1 VTLTACDGRPSPRG
15 GRRREK
21 ALEGGGSRV
30 AFPSMWQLMNT
41 VRHYPWGSRT
51 VIPELLGEQSPADR
65 PYAELWMGAH
75 PDAPSVL
82 SDGTPLDKAIAQRS
96 EALLGPEVRERFGDR
111 LPFLMKVLAAEQ
123 PLSLQAH
130 PTNEQ
135 AQAGF
140 AAEEAAGVP
149 RDDSTRTF
157 KDPFHKP
164 ELLLA
169 LTPFEALCGFRP
181 VEESLHCLAKLQ
193 VPELKPTIAALARG
207 GLRAAIPQLLALP
220 PEHRAALVS
229 AVAVAAARFVA
240 AHDPEFINT
249 YRWAA
254 SLAETY
260 PGDPGVVISLMCNH
274 LKLAPGEAVFLPAG
288 NLHAYL
294 SGAGVEVMASSDNV
308 LRGGLTGKHVDL
320 AALIEVLDFTDGRV
334 PVIHPVLGP
343 GGLRYP
349 VPVEDFDLTRIQLD
363 GQSGAL
369 TTRGPQVLLCT
380 EGTAVLSSAD
390 EELSVAQGQS
400 AFVPAGAPV
409 SARGPAVLYR
419 ATTNLA

>member
-1 VTLTACDGRPSPRG
+1 
-15 GRRREK
+15 
-21 ALEGGGSRV
+21 
-30 AFPSMWQLMNT
+30 MWELQNT

-51 VIPELLGEQSPADR
+51 VIPELLGEVTPADR

-82 SDGTPLDKAIAQRS
+82 SDGTPLDKAIEQRS
-96 EALLGPEVRERFGDR
+96 EALLGPEVRARFGDR
-111 LPFLMKVLAAEQ
+111 LPFLLKVLAAEK

-149 RDDSTRTF
+149 RDEPTRTF

-207 GLRAAIPQLLALP
+207 GLRAAIPQLLALF
-220 PEHRAALVS
+220 PEQRESLVS
-229 AVAVAAARFVA
+229 AVAEAAARFVA

-308 LRGGLTGKHVDL
+308 LRGGLTVKHVDL

-349 VPVEDFDLTRIQLD
+349 VPIEDFDLTRIQLD
-363 GQSGAL
+363 GQAGSLA
-369 TTRGPQVLLCT
+369 TRGPQVLLCT
-380 EGTAVLSSAD
+380 EGEAELTSPEGTLTLSK
-390 EELSVAQGQS
+390 GRS
-400 AFVPAGAPV
+400 AFVPAGEQVTA
-409 SARGPAVLYR
+409 SGPAVLYR

>member
-1 VTLTACDGRPSPRG
+1 VTRCEQRDRWGATPVDVRAAGVS
-15 GRRREK
+15 
-21 ALEGGGSRV
+21 V
-30 AFPSMWQLMNT
+30 ARMWQLQT
-41 VRHYPWGSRT
+41 SVRHYPWGSRT
-51 VIPELLGEQSPADR
+51 VIPDLLGEPSPADR
-65 PYAELWMGAH
+65 PYAELWVGAH
-75 PDAPSVL
+75 PDEPSVL
-82 SDGTPLDKAIAQRS
+82 SDGTPLDKAIQRS
-96 EALLGPEVRERFGDR
+96 PEQLLGAAVRERFGDR
-111 LPFLMKVLAAEQ
+111 LPFLLKVLAADQ

-135 AQAGF
+135 AEAGF

-149 RDDSTRTF
+149 RDSTTRTF

-181 VEESLHCLAKLQ
+181 VEESLYCLAKLQ

-207 GLRAAIPQLLALP
+207 GLRAAIPQLLALS
-220 PEHRAALVS
+220 PEHRATLVS
-229 AVAVAAARFVA
+229 AVAEAASRFVA

-294 SGAGVEVMASSDNV
+294 CGAGVEVMASSDNV

-320 AALIEVLDFTDGRV
+320 AALIEVLDFVDGRV
-334 PVIHPVLGP
+334 PVLHPVLGP

-349 VPVEDFDLTRIQLD
+349 VPVEEFDLTRVQLD
-363 GQSGAL
+363 AQTGVL
-369 TTRGPQVLLCT
+369 TSRGPQVLLCT
-380 EGTAVLSSAD
+380 EGEAELTSSEDTLA
-390 EELSVAQGQS
+390 LGKGAA
-400 AFVPAGAPV
+400 AFVPAGAQITA
-409 SARGPAVLYR
+409 SGPAVLYR

>member
-1 VTLTACDGRPSPRG
+1 
-15 GRRREK
+15 
-21 ALEGGGSRV
+21 
-30 AFPSMWQLMNT
+30 MWSLMNT

-51 VIPELLGEQSPADR
+51 VIPELLGEPSPADR

-82 SDGTPLDKAIAQRS
+82 SNGTPLDKAIEEQPGV
-96 EALLGPEVRERFGDR
+96 LLGAAVHERFGTR

-130 PTNEQ
+130 PTSEQ
-135 AQAGF
+135 ARAGF

-149 RDDSTRTF
+149 RDDQTRTF

-169 LTPFEALCGFRP
+169 LTTFEALCGFRP

-207 GLRAAIPQLLALP
+207 GLRAAIPQLIALSP
-220 PEHRAALVS
+220 AIRAVLVS
-229 AVAVAAARFVA
+229 AVAEAARRFVA

-254 SLAETY
+254 SLAGTY

-308 LRGGLTGKHVDL
+308 LRGGLTHKHVDL

-349 VPVEDFDLTRIQLD
+349 VPVEDFDLTRCQLD
-363 GQSGAL
+363 AQSGSL
-369 TTRGPQVLLCT
+369 SVRGPQLFLCT
-380 EGTAVLSSAD
+380 EGRAVLTSVD
-390 EELSVAQGQS
+390 GELVLQKGDS
-400 AFVPAGAPV
+400 AFVPAGAPLT
-409 SARGPAVLYR
+409 ARGPAVLYR
-419 ATTNLA
+419 TTTALA

>member
-1 VTLTACDGRPSPRG
+1 
-15 GRRREK
+15 
-21 ALEGGGSRV
+21 
-30 AFPSMWQLMNT
+30 MWQLSNG
-41 VRHYPWGSRT
+41 VRFYPWGSRT
-51 VIPELLGEQSPADR
+51 VIPELLGQPVPSDQPN
-65 PYAELWMGAH
+65 AELWLGAH
-75 PDAPSVL
+75 PDEPSRL
-82 SDGTPLDKAIAQRS
+82 PDGRPLDAVIAAEP
-96 EALLGPEVRERFGDR
+96 EALLGAPVVERFGAR
-111 LPFLMKVLAAEQ
+111 LPFLMKVLAADS

-130 PTNEQ
+130 PTTEQ
-135 AQAGF
+135 AEIGF
-140 AAEEAAGVP
+140 AAEEEAGLP
-149 RDDSTRTF
+149 HDDPTRTF

-169 LTPFEALCGFRP
+169 MTTFEALCGFRP

-193 VPELKPTIAALARG
+193 VPELKPTIAALARR
-207 GLRAAIPQLLALP
+207 GLKAAIPQLLALSGKRKI
-220 PEHRAALVS
+220 ELVS
-229 AVAVAAARFVA
+229 AVAAAASRFVA

-260 PGDPGVVISLMCNH
+260 PGDAGVVISLLCNH

-294 SGAGVEVMASSDNV
+294 SGAGVEVLASSDNV
-308 LRGGLTGKHVDL
+308 LRGGLTRKHVDL

-349 VPVEDFDLTRIQLD
+349 VPIEDFDLTRCQLD
-363 GQSGAL
+363 AQSGTL

-380 EGTAVLSSAD
+380 EGTAVLASAD
-390 EELSVAQGQS
+390 GELTLEKGSS

-419 ATTNLA
+419 ATTNLT

>member
-1 VTLTACDGRPSPRG
+1 
-15 GRRREK
+15 
-21 ALEGGGSRV
+21 
-30 AFPSMWQLMNT
+30 MWQLMNT

-51 VIPELLGEQSPADR
+51 VIPELLGEASPAEQ

-82 SDGTPLDKAIAQRS
+82 SNGTPLDKAIEEEP
-96 EALLGPEVRERFGDR
+96 EALLGPEVRERFGTR

-135 AQAGF
+135 ARAGF

-149 RDDSTRTF
+149 RDDPTRTF

-169 LTPFEALCGFRP
+169 LTTFEALCGFRP

-207 GLRAAIPQLLALP
+207 GLRAAIPQLIALS
-220 PEHRAALVS
+220 PEHRTALVS
-229 AVAVAAARFVA
+229 AVAEAAGRFVA

-294 SGAGVEVMASSDNV
+294 AGAGVEVMAGSDNV

-320 AALIEVLDFTDGRV
+320 AALIEVLDFSDGRV

-349 VPVEDFDLTRIQLD
+349 VPVEDFDLTRCQLD
-363 GQSGAL
+363 AQAGTL
-369 TTRGPQVLLCT
+369 TTRGPQLLLCT
-380 EGTAVLSSAD
+380 EGSAVLASAD
-390 EELSVAQGQS
+390 GEVTLEKGES
-400 AFVPAGAPV
+400 AFVPAGTPV
-409 SARGPAVLYR
+409 SARGPAMLYR
-419 ATTNLA
+419 VTTNL

>member
-1 VTLTACDGRPSPRG
+1 
-15 GRRREK
+15 
-21 ALEGGGSRV
+21 
-30 AFPSMWQLMNT
+30 MWQLMNT

-96 EALLGPEVRERFGDR
+96 EGLLGPEVRERFGDR

>member
-1 VTLTACDGRPSPRG
+1 
-15 GRRREK
+15 
-21 ALEGGGSRV
+21 
-30 AFPSMWQLMNT
+30 MWSLVNT
-41 VRHYPWGSRT
+41 VRHYPWGSHT
-51 VIPELLGEQSPADR
+51 VIPELLGEPSPADE

-75 PDAPSVL
+75 PAAPSVR
-82 SDGTPLDKAIAQRS
+82 SSGTPLDRAIEEQPD
-96 EALLGPEVRERFGDR
+96 LMLGAHVRERFGTR
-111 LPFLMKVLAAEQ
+111 LPFLLKVLAADRS
-123 PLSLQAH
+123 LSLQAH

-135 AQAGF
+135 AEAGF

-149 RDDSTRTF
+149 RDDPTRTF
-157 KDPFHKP
+157 KDPHHKP
-164 ELLLA
+164 ELLVA
-169 LTPFEALCGFRP
+169 LTPVEALCGFRP

-207 GLRAAIPQLLALP
+207 GLRAVIPQLIALS
-220 PEHRAALVS
+220 PETRSVLVT
-229 AVAVAAARFVA
+229 AVAESAARFVA

-274 LKLAPGEAVFLPAG
+274 LTLSPGEGVFLPAG

-294 SGAGVEVMASSDNV
+294 SGAGVEVMAASDNV
-308 LRGGLTGKHVDL
+308 LRGGLTTKHVDL

-334 PVIHPVLGP
+334 PVVHPVLGP

-349 VPVEDFDLTRIQLD
+349 VPVEDFDLTRVQLTE
-363 GQSGAL
+363 QSGAL
-369 TTRGPQVLLCT
+369 TTGGPQVLLCT
-380 EGTAVLSSAD
+380 EGTAVLSSPDAGVTLRRG
-390 EELSVAQGQS
+390 ES

-409 SARGPAVLYR
+409 TASGPAVLYR
-419 ATTNLA
+419 ATTNLS

>member
-1 VTLTACDGRPSPRG
+1 MWLLT
-15 GRRREK
+15 
-21 ALEGGGSRV
+21 
-30 AFPSMWQLMNT
+30 NT

-51 VIPELLGEQSPADR
+51 VIPELLGETSPAAE
-65 PYAELWMGAH
+65 PCAELWMGAH
-75 PDAPSVL
+75 PDEPSVL
-82 SDGTPLDKAIAQRS
+82 SDGTPLDEAIERHP
-96 EALLGPEVRERFGDR
+96 EVLLGPAVRARFGAR

-130 PTNEQ
+130 PTMEQ

-149 RDDSTRTF
+149 RDDATRTF

-169 LTPFEALCGFRP
+169 LTTFEALCGFRP

-193 VPELKPTIAALARG
+193 VSELKPTIAALARG
-207 GLRAAIPQLLALP
+207 GLRAAVPQLLGLS
-220 PEHRAALVS
+220 EAARSTLVS
-229 AVAVAAARFVA
+229 AVAEAAGAFVA

-254 SLAETY
+254 SLARSY

-274 LKLAPGEAVFLPAG
+274 LKLEPGEAVFLPAG

-349 VPVEDFDLTRIQLD
+349 VPVEEFDLTRCQLD
-363 GQSGAL
+363 GQSGSL
-369 TTRGPQVLLCT
+369 TTRGPQLFLCT
-380 EGTAVLSSAD
+380 EGRAVLASVD
-390 EELSVAQGQS
+390 GELVLEKGDS
-400 AFVPAGAPV
+400 AFVPAGAPLT
-409 SARGPAVLYR
+409 ARGPAVLYR
-419 ATTNLA
+419 ATTNLS

>member
-1 VTLTACDGRPSPRG
+1 
-15 GRRREK
+15 
-21 ALEGGGSRV
+21 
-30 AFPSMWQLMNT
+30 MWQLMNT

-51 VIPELLGEQSPADR
+51 VIPELLGEANPADR

-82 SDGTPLDKAIAQRS
+82 STGTPLDKAIEEQPA
-96 EALLGPEVRERFGDR
+96 ELLGAAVQERFGTR

-149 RDDSTRTF
+149 RHDPTRTF

-169 LTPFEALCGFRP
+169 LTTFEALCGFRP

-207 GLRAAIPQLLALP
+207 GLRAAIPQLIALS
-220 PEHRAALVS
+220 PEHRAVLVT
-229 AVAVAAARFVA
+229 AVATAGSRFVA

-249 YRWAA
+249 YRWAP
-254 SLAETY
+254 SLARTS
-260 PGDPGVVISLMCNH
+260 PADPGVVISLMCNH

-294 SGAGVEVMASSDNV
+294 SGAGVEVMAGSDNV

-320 AALIEVLDFTDGRV
+320 AALIEVLDFSDGRV
-334 PVIHPVLGP
+334 PVLHPVLGP

-349 VPVEDFDLTRIQLD
+349 VPVEDFDLTRCQLD
-363 GQSGAL
+363 AGVGSL
-369 TTRGPQVLLCT
+369 TTSGPQVLLCT
-380 EGTAVLSSAD
+380 EGTAVLSSAAD
-390 EELSVAQGQS
+390 DLVLEKGRS
-400 AFVPAGAPV
+400 AFVPAGEPI

-419 ATTNLA
+419 ATTNLR

>member
-1 VTLTACDGRPSPRG
+1 M
-15 GRRREK
+15 
-21 ALEGGGSRV
+21 
-30 AFPSMWQLMNT
+30 MWQLT
-41 VRHYPWGSRT
+41 SGVRFYPWGSRT
-51 VIPELLGEQSPADR
+51 VIPELLGQPVPADR
-65 PYAELWMGAH
+65 PYAELWVGAH
-75 PDAPSVL
+75 PDEPSL
-82 SDGTPLDKAIAQRS
+82 LADGRPLNLAIAADP
-96 EALLGPEVRERFGDR
+96 EALLGGPVVERFGAR
-111 LPFLMKVLAAEQ
+111 LPFLLKVLAAES

-130 PTNEQ
+130 PTMEQ
-135 AQAGF
+135 AAAGF
-140 AAEEAAGVP
+140 AAEESAGVT
-149 RDDSTRTF
+149 RDDPTRTF

-169 LTPFEALCGFRP
+169 LTTFEALCGFRP

-207 GLRAAIPQLLALP
+207 GLRAAIPQLLALSGK
-220 PEHRAALVS
+220 RRIALVN
-229 AVAVAAARFVA
+229 AVAEAAARFVA

-254 SLAETY
+254 SLAQTY

-294 SGAGVEVMASSDNV
+294 CGAGVEVMASSDNV

-334 PVIHPVLGP
+334 PVLHPVLGP

-349 VPVEDFDLTRIQLD
+349 VPVEDFDLTRCQLD
-363 GQSGAL
+363 GQSGTL

-380 EGTAVLSSAD
+380 EGTAVLASAD
-390 EELSVAQGQS
+390 GELTLVKGQS

-419 ATTNLA
+419 ATTNLS

>member
-1 VTLTACDGRPSPRG
+1 
-15 GRRREK
+15 
-21 ALEGGGSRV
+21 
-30 AFPSMWQLMNT
+30 MWSLMNT
-41 VRHYPWGSRT
+41 VRHYPWGSHT
-51 VIPELLGEQSPADR
+51 VIPELLGEPSPADR

-75 PDAPSVL
+75 PDAPSIL
-82 SDGTPLDKAIAQRS
+82 ANGTPLDKAIEEQPDG
-96 EALLGPEVRERFGDR
+96 LLGTEVRERFGTR
-111 LPFLMKVLAAEQ
+111 LPFLLKVLAADQ

-135 AQAGF
+135 ARAGF

-149 RDDSTRTF
+149 RDDPTRTF

-169 LTPFEALCGFRP
+169 LTPVEALCGFRP
-181 VEESLHCLAKLQ
+181 VEASLHCLAKLQ

-207 GLRAAIPQLLALP
+207 GLRAAIPQLIALS
-220 PEHRAALVS
+220 PETRGVLVS
-229 AVAVAAARFVA
+229 AVAEAASRFVA

-320 AALIEVLDFTDGRV
+320 AALIEVLDFTDGQV
-334 PVIHPVLGP
+334 PVLHPVLGP

-349 VPVEDFDLTRIQLD
+349 VPIEDFDLTRCQLD
-363 GQSGAL
+363 EQSGTL

-390 EELSVAQGQS
+390 TEVVLGQGAS

>member
-1 VTLTACDGRPSPRG
+1 
-15 GRRREK
+15 
-21 ALEGGGSRV
+21 
-30 AFPSMWQLMNT
+30 MWQLSNG
-41 VRHYPWGSRT
+41 VRYYPWGSRT
-51 VIPELLGEQSPADR
+51 VIPELLGEPSPADR

-75 PDAPSVL
+75 SDEPSVL
-82 SDGTPLDKAIAQRS
+82 SDGTALDKAIAM
-96 EALLGPEVRERFGDR
+96 EPGLFLGRAVRERFGDR

-130 PTNEQ
+130 PTTDQ
-135 AQAGF
+135 AEVGF
-140 AAEEAAGVP
+140 AAEEAAGLP
-149 RDDSTRTF
+149 RDDARRTF

-169 LTPFEALCGFRP
+169 LTTFEALCGFRP

-193 VPELKPTIAALARG
+193 VPVLKPTIAALARG
-207 GLRAAIPQLLALP
+207 GLRAAIPQLLGLP
-220 PEHRAALVS
+220 ESERATLVT
-229 AVAVAAARFVA
+229 AVAEAAAGFVA

-294 SGAGVEVMASSDNV
+294 SGAGIEVMASSDNV
-308 LRGGLTGKHVDL
+308 LRGGLTRKHVDL

-349 VPVEDFDLTRIQLD
+349 VPVEDFDLTRCQLD
-363 GQSGAL
+363 GQSGSL

-380 EGTAVLSSAD
+380 EGTAVLTSLDGELALEKGSA
-390 EELSVAQGQS
+390 
-400 AFVPAGAPV
+400 AFVPAGAPLT
-409 SARGPAVLYR
+409 ARGPAVLYR
-419 ATTNLA
+419 TTTNLR

>member
-1 VTLTACDGRPSPRG
+1 
-15 GRRREK
+15 
-21 ALEGGGSRV
+21 
-30 AFPSMWQLMNT
+30 MWQLSNG
-41 VRHYPWGSRT
+41 VRFYPWGSRT
-51 VIPELLGEQSPADR
+51 VIPELLGQPVPADR
-65 PYAELWMGAH
+65 PYAELWVGAH
-75 PDAPSVL
+75 PDEPSML
-82 SDGTPLDKAIAQRS
+82 TDGRPLNVAIAADP
-96 EALLGPEVRERFGDR
+96 EALLGTPVVQRFGAR
-111 LPFLMKVLAAEQ
+111 LPFLMKVLAAET

-130 PTNEQ
+130 PTTAQ
-135 AQAGF
+135 AEAGF
-140 AAEEAAGVP
+140 AAEEKAGIP
-149 RDDSTRTF
+149 HDDPTRTF

-169 LTPFEALCGFRP
+169 LTTFEALCGFRP

-207 GLRAAIPQLLALP
+207 GLKAAIPQLLALSGK
-220 PEHRAALVS
+220 RTAALVT
-229 AVAVAAARFVA
+229 AVAEAAARFVA

-254 SLAETY
+254 TLAETY
-260 PGDPGVVISLMCNH
+260 PGDAGVVISLLCNH
-274 LKLAPGEAVFLPAG
+274 LKLAPGEGVFLPAG

-308 LRGGLTGKHVDL
+308 LRGGLTAKHVDL

-349 VPVEDFDLTRIQLD
+349 VPVEDFDLTRVQLD
-363 GQSGAL
+363 ALSGTL

-380 EGTAVLSSAD
+380 EGTAVLASAD
-390 EELSVAQGQS
+390 GELTLEKGHS
-400 AFVPAGAPV
+400 AFVPAGAPL

-419 ATTNLA
+419 TTTNLG

>member
-1 VTLTACDGRPSPRG
+1 
-15 GRRREK
+15 
-21 ALEGGGSRV
+21 
-30 AFPSMWQLMNT
+30 MWQLMNT

-51 VIPELLGEQSPADR
+51 VIPELLGETSPADR

-75 PDAPSVL
+75 PDCPSVL
-82 SDGTPLDKAIAQRS
+82 STGTPLDKAIDEQPDV
-96 EALLGPEVRERFGDR
+96 LLGADVRARFGTR
-111 LPFLMKVLAAEQ
+111 LPFLMKVLAADQ

-130 PTNEQ
+130 PTDEQ
-135 AQAGF
+135 ARAGF

-149 RDDSTRTF
+149 HDDPKRTF

-169 LTPFEALCGFRP
+169 LTTFEALCGFRP

-207 GLRAAIPQLLALP
+207 GLRAAIPQLIALS
-220 PEHRAALVS
+220 PEHRAVLVS
-229 AVAVAAARFVA
+229 AVAEAAARFVA

-260 PGDPGVVISLMCNH
+260 PSDPGVVISLMCNH

-308 LRGGLTGKHVDL
+308 LRGGLTRKHVDL

-334 PVIHPVLGP
+334 PVITPVLGP

-349 VPVEDFDLTRIQLD
+349 VPVGEFDLTRCQLD
-363 GQSGAL
+363 GQSGSL
-369 TTRGPQVLLCT
+369 TTRGPQVVLCT
-380 EGTAVLSSAD
+380 EGAAVLSSAD
-390 EELSVAQGQS
+390 GELRLEKGDS

-409 SARGPAVLYR
+409 TAHGPAVLYR
-419 ATTNLA
+419 TTTNLG

>member
-1 VTLTACDGRPSPRG
+1 
-15 GRRREK
+15 
-21 ALEGGGSRV
+21 
-30 AFPSMWQLMNT
+30 MWQLQNT

-51 VIPELLGEQSPADR
+51 VIPELLGEVTPADR

-82 SDGTPLDKAIAQRS
+82 SDGTPLDKAIEQQS
-96 EALLGPEVRERFGDR
+96 EALLGADVRARFGDR
-111 LPFLMKVLAAEQ
+111 LPFLLKVLAAEQ

-130 PTNEQ
+130 PTIEQ

-149 RDDSTRTF
+149 RDDPTRTF
-157 KDPFHKP
+157 KDRCHKP

-207 GLRAAIPQLLALP
+207 GLRAAIPQLLALF
-220 PEHRAALVS
+220 PEQRESLVS
-229 AVAVAAARFVA
+229 AVAEAAARFVA

-363 GQSGAL
+363 TQPGTL

-380 EGTAVLSSAD
+380 EGAAELVSA
-390 EELSVAQGQS
+390 EGELTLGKGQS
-400 AFVPAGAPV
+400 AFVPAGAQV
-409 SARGPAVLYR
+409 SASGPAVLYR
-419 ATTNLA
+419 ATTNLV

>member
-1 VTLTACDGRPSPRG
+1 
-15 GRRREK
+15 
-21 ALEGGGSRV
+21 
-30 AFPSMWQLMNT
+30 MWQLSNG
-41 VRHYPWGSRT
+41 VRFYPWGSRT
-51 VIPELLGEQSPADR
+51 VIPDLLGEAVPVDR
-65 PYAELWMGAH
+65 PYAELWVGAH
-75 PDAPSVL
+75 PDEPSVL
-82 SDGTPLDKAIAQRS
+82 SDGQPLDKAIEQHPD
-96 EALLGPEVRERFGDR
+96 ALLGTAVRERFGAR

-130 PTNEQ
+130 PTTEQ

-149 RDDSTRTF
+149 HDDATRTF

-169 LTPFEALCGFRP
+169 LTTFEALCGFRP

-193 VPELKPTIAALARG
+193 VPVLKPTIAALARG
-207 GLRAAIPQLLALP
+207 GLRAAIPQLLALSGKRRT
-220 PEHRAALVS
+220 ELVE
-229 AVAVAAARFVA
+229 AVAEAASRFVA

-254 SLAETY
+254 SLAQTY

-294 SGAGVEVMASSDNV
+294 SGAGIEVMASSDNV
-308 LRGGLTGKHVDL
+308 LRGGLTRKHVDL

-334 PVIHPVLGP
+334 PILHPVLGP

-349 VPVEDFDLTRIQLD
+349 VPVEDFDLTRCQLD
-363 GQSGAL
+363 GQSGSLA
-369 TTRGPQVLLCT
+369 TGGPQVLLCT
-380 EGTAVLSSAD
+380 EGTAVLTSAD
-390 EELSVAQGQS
+390 GELVLEKGSS
-400 AFVPAGAPV
+400 AFVPAGAPLT
-409 SARGPAVLYR
+409 ARGPAVLYR
-419 ATTNLA
+419 ATTALV

>member
-1 VTLTACDGRPSPRG
+1 
-15 GRRREK
+15 
-21 ALEGGGSRV
+21 
-30 AFPSMWQLMNT
+30 MWQLTNG
-41 VRHYPWGSRT
+41 VRFYPWGSRT
-51 VIPELLGEQSPADR
+51 VIPELLGKPAPAER
-65 PYAELWMGAH
+65 PHAELWVGAH
-75 PDAPSVL
+75 PDEPSVL
-82 SDGTPLDKAIAQRS
+82 SDGRPLHQAIAADPV
-96 EALLGPEVRERFGDR
+96 ALLGAPVVERFGAR
-111 LPFLMKVLAAEQ
+111 LPFLMKVLAADT

-130 PTNEQ
+130 PTTEQ
-135 AQAGF
+135 AEAGY
-140 AAEEAAGVP
+140 AAEESAGIP
-149 RDDSTRTF
+149 HDDPTRTF

-169 LTPFEALCGFRP
+169 LTTFEALCGFRP

-207 GLRAAIPQLLALP
+207 GLRAVIPQLLALAG
-220 PEHRAALVS
+220 ERRTELVD
-229 AVAVAAARFVA
+229 AVSTAAARFVA

-254 SLAETY
+254 TLARIY

-308 LRGGLTGKHVDL
+308 LRGGLTAKHLDL
-320 AALIEVLDFTDGRV
+320 AALIEVLDFHDGRV

-349 VPVEDFDLTRIQLD
+349 VPVADFDLTRCHLD
-363 GQSGAL
+363 EQVGVL
-369 TTRGPQVLLCT
+369 TTRGPQVLFCT
-380 EGTAVLSSAD
+380 EGSAVLASAD
-390 EELSVAQGQS
+390 GELTLEKGRS

-409 SARGPAVLYR
+409 NARGPAVLYR
-419 ATTNLA
+419 ATTNLT

>member
-1 VTLTACDGRPSPRG
+1 
-15 GRRREK
+15 
-21 ALEGGGSRV
+21 
-30 AFPSMWQLMNT
+30 MWQLQNT

-51 VIPELLGEQSPADR
+51 VIPELLGEPTPADK

-82 SDGTPLDKAIAQRS
+82 SNGTPLDKAIEEQPAV
-96 EALLGPEVRERFGDR
+96 LLGEEVHERFGTR
-111 LPFLMKVLAAEQ
+111 LPFLLKVLAADQ

-135 AQAGF
+135 AAAGF

-149 RDDSTRTF
+149 RDDPTRTF

-169 LTPFEALCGFRP
+169 LTPVEALCGFRP

-207 GLRAAIPQLLALP
+207 GLRAAIPQLIALS
-220 PEHRAALVS
+220 PEHRTALVG
-229 AVAVAAARFVA
+229 AVADAAGRFVA

-254 SLAETY
+254 TLAETY

-274 LKLAPGEAVFLPAG
+274 LRLAPGEAVFLPAG

-294 SGAGVEVMASSDNV
+294 SGAGVEVMAGSDNV

-320 AALIEVLDFTDGRV
+320 AALIEVLDFSDGRV

-349 VPVEDFDLTRIQLD
+349 VPVEDFDLTRCQLD
-363 GQSGAL
+363 AQAGTL

-380 EGTAVLSSAD
+380 EGSVHLASAD
-390 EELSVAQGQS
+390 GEVTLEKGGS
-400 AFVPAGAPV
+400 AFVPAGTPV

>member
-1 VTLTACDGRPSPRG
+1 MWSLT
-15 GRRREK
+15 
-21 ALEGGGSRV
+21 
-30 AFPSMWQLMNT
+30 NT
-41 VRHYPWGSRT
+41 VRYYPWGSRT
-51 VIPELLGEQSPADR
+51 VIPELLGEPTPAEQ
-65 PYAELWMGAH
+65 PHAELWLGAH

-82 SDGTPLDKAIAQRS
+82 SIGTALDKAIEERP
-96 EALLGPEVRERFGDR
+96 EELLGAAVHERFGTR
-111 LPFLMKVLAAEQ
+111 LPFLMKVLAADQ

-130 PTNEQ
+130 PTTEQ
-135 AQAGF
+135 AEAGF

-149 RDDSTRTF
+149 HGDAKRTF

-169 LTPFEALCGFRP
+169 LTPVEALCGFRP
-181 VEESLHCLAKLQ
+181 VEESLHCLAKLH
-193 VPELKPTIAALARG
+193 VSELKPTIAALARG
-207 GLRAAIPQLLALP
+207 GLRAAIPQLIALAP
-220 PEHRAALVS
+220 DVRSVLVQ
-229 AVAVAAARFVA
+229 AVAEAASGFVA

-294 SGAGVEVMASSDNV
+294 CGAGIEVMAGSDNV
-308 LRGGLTGKHVDL
+308 LRGGLTAKHVDL

-334 PVIHPVLGP
+334 PVLHPVLGP

-349 VPVEDFDLTRIQLD
+349 VPVDDFDLTRCELD
-363 GQSGAL
+363 AQSGSL

-380 EGTAVLSSAD
+380 EGTAVLASTD
-390 EELSVAQGQS
+390 IELTLEKGES
-400 AFVPAGAPV
+400 AFVPAATPV
-409 SARGPAVLYR
+409 TASGPAVLYR
-419 ATTNLA
+419 TTTGLA

>member
-1 VTLTACDGRPSPRG
+1 MWPLTSA
-15 GRRREK
+15 
-21 ALEGGGSRV
+21 
-30 AFPSMWQLMNT
+30 

-51 VIPELLGEQSPADR
+51 VIPELLGQPSPAQQ
-65 PYAELWMGAH
+65 PHAELWMGAH
-75 PDAPSVL
+75 PDQPSL
-82 SDGTPLDKAIAQRS
+82 LADGRPLDKAIAEEPER
-96 EALLGPEVRERFGDR
+96 LLSGSVVDRFGPR
-111 LPFLMKVLAAEQ
+111 LPFLMKVLAADR

-130 PTNEQ
+130 PTMEQ
-135 AQAGF
+135 AAAGYT
-140 AAEEAAGVP
+140 AEEAAGIP
-149 RDDSTRTF
+149 KDDPTRTF
-157 KDPFHKP
+157 KDPWHKP

-169 LTPFEALCGFRP
+169 LTTFEALCGFRP

-193 VPELKPTIAALARG
+193 LPELKPTIAALARG
-207 GLRAAIPQLLALP
+207 GLRAAIPQLIALSG
-220 PEHRAALVS
+220 RRRTSLVE
-229 AVAVAAARFVA
+229 AVARKADSFVA

-254 SLAETY
+254 TLADAH

-308 LRGGLTGKHVDL
+308 LRGGLTSKHVDL

-349 VPVEDFDLTRIQLD
+349 VPVEDFDLTRVQLD
-363 GQSGAL
+363 DRTGVL
-369 TTRGPQVLLCT
+369 TTAGPQVLLCT
-380 EGTAVLSSAD
+380 DGRAVLASGED
-390 EELSVAQGQS
+390 ELVLERGQS
-400 AFVPAGAPV
+400 AFVPAGEPV
-409 SARGPAVLYR
+409 SVRGPAVLYR
-419 ATTNLA
+419 STTNLG

>member
-1 VTLTACDGRPSPRG
+1 
-15 GRRREK
+15 
-21 ALEGGGSRV
+21 
-30 AFPSMWQLMNT
+30 MWQLSNG
-41 VRHYPWGSRT
+41 VRFYPWGSRT
-51 VIPELLGEQSPADR
+51 VIPELLGQPVPADQ
-65 PYAELWMGAH
+65 PHAELWIGAH
-75 PDAPSVL
+75 PDEPSRL
-82 SDGTPLDKAIAQRS
+82 PDGRQLNLVIAGEP
-96 EALLGPEVRERFGDR
+96 EALLGAPVVERFGAR
-111 LPFLMKVLAAEQ
+111 LPFLMKVLAADS

-130 PTNEQ
+130 PTTEQ
-135 AQAGF
+135 AEIGF
-140 AAEEAAGVP
+140 AAEEEAGLP
-149 RDDSTRTF
+149 HDDPTRTF

-169 LTPFEALCGFRP
+169 MTTFEALCGFRP

-207 GLRAAIPQLLALP
+207 GLKAVIPQLLALSSKRTT
-220 PEHRAALVS
+220 ELVS
-229 AVAVAAARFVA
+229 AVAAAASRFVA

-254 SLAETY
+254 LLAETY
-260 PGDPGVVISLMCNH
+260 PGDAGVIISLLCNH

-294 SGAGVEVMASSDNV
+294 SGAGVEVLASSDNV
-308 LRGGLTGKHVDL
+308 LRGGLTHKHVDL

-349 VPVEDFDLTRIQLD
+349 VPVEDFDLTRCQLD
-363 GQSGAL
+363 AQSGTL
-369 TTRGPQVLLCT
+369 TTRGPQVILCT
-380 EGTAVLSSAD
+380 EGTAVLASAD
-390 EELSVAQGQS
+390 GELTLEKGHS

-409 SARGPAVLYR
+409 TARGPAVLYR
-419 ATTNLA
+419 ATTNLT

>member
-1 VTLTACDGRPSPRG
+1 
-15 GRRREK
+15 
-21 ALEGGGSRV
+21 
-30 AFPSMWQLMNT
+30 MWQLMNT

-51 VIPELLGEQSPADR
+51 VIPELLGEANPADR

-82 SDGTPLDKAIAQRS
+82 STGTPLDKAIEEQPA
-96 EALLGPEVRERFGDR
+96 ELLGAAVQERFGTR

-149 RDDSTRTF
+149 RDDPTRTF

-169 LTPFEALCGFRP
+169 LTTFEALCGFRP

-207 GLRAAIPQLLALP
+207 GLRAAIPQVIALS
-220 PEHRAALVS
+220 PEHRGVLVT
-229 AVAVAAARFVA
+229 AVAEAAARFVA

-254 SLAETY
+254 SLAQTY

-294 SGAGVEVMASSDNV
+294 SGAGVEIMAGSDNV
-308 LRGGLTGKHVDL
+308 LRGGLTAKHVDL

-349 VPVEDFDLTRIQLD
+349 VPVEDFDLTRCQLD
-363 GQSGAL
+363 THSGSL
-369 TTRGPQVLLCT
+369 TTDGPQLLLCT
-380 EGTAVLSSAD
+380 EGTAVLTSPDS
-390 EELSVAQGQS
+390 ELRLEKGSS
-400 AFVPAGAPV
+400 AFVPAGTPV
-409 SARGPAVLYR
+409 TAHGPAVLYR
-419 ATTNLA
+419 ATTNVA

>member
-1 VTLTACDGRPSPRG
+1 
-15 GRRREK
+15 
-21 ALEGGGSRV
+21 
-30 AFPSMWQLMNT
+30 MWQLTNT

-51 VIPELLGEQSPADR
+51 VIPELLGELSPAEE

-75 PDAPSVL
+75 PDAPSLL
-82 SDGTPLDKAIAQRS
+82 STGTPLDKAIQA
-96 EALLGPEVRERFGDR
+96 EPDLLLGPAVRERFGGR

-130 PTNEQ
+130 PTTEQ

-140 AAEEAAGVP
+140 AAEETAGIP
-149 RDDSTRTF
+149 REDPKRTF
-157 KDPFHKP
+157 KDAFHKP

-169 LTPFEALCGFRP
+169 LTEFEALCGFRP

-193 VPELKPTIAALARG
+193 VPVLKPTIAALARG
-207 GLRAAIPQLLALP
+207 GLRAAIPQLLALT
-220 PEHRAALVS
+220 PELRDELVT
-229 AVAVAAARFVA
+229 AVAGAATRFVA

-363 GQSGAL
+363 AQSGTI

-380 EGTAVLSSAD
+380 EGDA
-390 EELSVAQGQS
+390 ELSAVDGSLHVRKGEA
-400 AFVPAGAPV
+400 AFVPAGMPV
-409 SARGPAVLYR
+409 TASGPAVLYR
-419 ATTNLA
+419 ATTNLV

>member
-1 VTLTACDGRPSPRG
+1 
-15 GRRREK
+15 
-21 ALEGGGSRV
+21 
-30 AFPSMWQLMNT
+30 MWQLSNG
-41 VRHYPWGSRT
+41 VRFYPWGSRT
-51 VIPELLGEQSPADR
+51 VIPDLLGEPVPADR
-65 PYAELWMGAH
+65 PYAELWVGAH
-75 PDAPSVL
+75 PDEPSVL
-82 SDGTPLDKAIAQRS
+82 SDGRPLDEAIEQHPD
-96 EALLGPEVRERFGDR
+96 ALLSAAVCERFGPR

-130 PTNEQ
+130 PTTEQ
-135 AQAGF
+135 ARAGF

-149 RDDSTRTF
+149 HDDVTRTF

-169 LTPFEALCGFRP
+169 LTTFEALCGFRP

-193 VPELKPTIAALARG
+193 VPVLKPTIAALARG
-207 GLRAAIPQLLALP
+207 GLRAAIPQLLALSGKRRT
-220 PEHRAALVS
+220 ELVE
-229 AVAVAAARFVA
+229 AVAEAAGRFVA

-254 SLAETY
+254 TLAQTY

-294 SGAGVEVMASSDNV
+294 SGAGIEVMASSDNV
-308 LRGGLTGKHVDL
+308 LRGGLTHKHVDL

-334 PVIHPVLGP
+334 PILHPVHGP

-349 VPVEDFDLTRIQLD
+349 VPVEDFDLTRCQLD
-363 GQSGAL
+363 GLSGSL

-380 EGTAVLSSAD
+380 EGTAVLTSAD
-390 EELSVAQGQS
+390 GELVLEKGSS
-400 AFVPAGAPV
+400 AFVPAGAPLAV
-409 SARGPAVLYR
+409 RGPAVLYR
-419 ATTNLA
+419 TTTALV